1 MCSSDLSDLPDH
13 MARAIA
19 AWKSAFLYGEF
30 AGQLV
35 NDSANADV
43 IVRAGPPPGSKLAAS
58 RRLNAAL
65 APQCGGATDLDV
77 SLDHT
82 QLELPVRIY
91 LDPHSDP
98 SAPGLAQCLA
108 LTAIHELGHALGIF
122 QHSLDSDD
130 IMFFDPSVALPSERD
145 RETIEV
151 LYHTP
156 PNLQAVR
163 P

>member
-1 MCSSDLSDLPDH
+1 IWVENGSGLPEH
-13 MARAIA
+13 MARAIGVWEA
-19 AWKSAFLYGEF
+19 AFLYGEF
-30 AGQLV
+30 AGELV
-35 NDSANADV
+35 SDSTTADV
-43 IVRAGPPPGSKLAAS
+43 IVRAGAPTGMRLATSHRLAAV
-58 RRLNAAL
+58 
-65 APQCGGATDLDV
+65 APECSGATDIAL
-77 SLDHT
+77 SPDHT

-91 LDPHSDP
+91 LDPRSDP